1 MPKVEVPGVGS
12 WEVEEGIKL
21 VHALEE
27 NGVDMLHRCGGNARC
42 VTCRVEVLRGDA
54 GLMGEREYQMLKSK
68 GLEKT
73 NLRLSCQIRVRSDLV
88 VRPVLTASS
97 TGMEPGP
104 TPSM

>member
-1 MPKVEVPGVGS
+1 MPKVEVPCVGS

-27 NGVDMLHRCGGNARC
+27 NGIDILHRCGGNARC
-42 VTCRVEVLRGDA
+42 VSCRVEIIRGDP
-54 GLMGEREYQMLKSK
+54 GLMGEREYQMLKAK
-68 GLEKT
+68 GLDKT
-73 NLRLSCQIRVRSDLV
+73 NIRLSCQVRVRSNLV
-88 VRPVLTASS
+88 VRPIMTVSE